1 METLWIELLLIV
13 VAIVANGLFASS
25 EIALVSARIGRLAEM
40 RQNGVRGAAA
50 AFGLKESPE
59 AFLAT
64 IQIAITL
71 VGALASAV
79 GGAAAVARLTP
90 LLEKT
95 GLPGA
100 STWAGPAALGIV
112 ILVITYCS
120 LVIGELT
127 PKALALRNPERLA
140 CAMAPLVAWLT
151 RVFAGVVHLLI
162 VSTNLVLRLLGQG
175 KAQGSPFIS
184 EEEVKYLVR
193 EGAAKGVFEKVEEEL
208 VHNVFEFADTTVREI
223 MVPRMNIL
231 GLEISTPAE
240 EILKRAAQIGR
251 SRIPVYRESVEH
263 TVGVVTVKD
272 LFRHVAEGKPIVLSA
287 LMRPPVFVPELVRIS
302 TALRDFQRHRQ
313 YLALVVDE
321 YGGVVGLVTIED
333 VLEEIVGEIREEGEL
348 TPSYLVRLADD
359 TFVVDAAAPV
369 RDVRETLGL
378 SILDSPDY
386 TTIAGLIMHALQS
399 VPTPGVSV
407 SIAGHT
413 WTVVDMDGPRITKVK
428 VQAGGLKTAASST
441 PTTR

>member
-1 METLWIELLLIV
+1 METLWIELLLIA
-13 VAIVANGLFASS
+13 VAIFANGFFACS
-25 EIALVSARIGRLAEM
+25 EIAVVSSRISRLADM
-40 RQNGVRGAAA
+40 RQRGVRGAAA

-79 GGAAAVARLTP
+79 GGAAAAARLTP
-90 LLEKT
+90 MLERT
-95 GLPGA
+95 PLPGA
-100 STWAGPAALGIV
+100 PTWAEPVALGIV
-112 ILVITYCS
+112 ILVITYFS

-127 PKALALRNPERLA
+127 PKALALRSPERVA
-140 CAMAPLVAWLT
+140 CAMAPLVTWLT
-151 RVFAGVVHLLI
+151 RVFASIIRVLT

-175 KAQGSPFIS
+175 KAQESLFTS

-223 MVPRMNIL
+223 MVSRVNIL
-231 GLEISTPAE
+231 GLEVSTPLH
-240 EILKRAAQIGR
+240 EILKRASEIGR

-272 LFRHVAEGKPIVLSA
+272 LFRLAAEGKPVVLSEI
-287 LMRPPVFVPELVRIS
+287 MRPPVFVPESARIS
-302 TALRDFQRHRQ
+302 AVLRDFQRHRQ

-333 VLEEIVGEIREEGEL
+333 VLEEIVGEIREEGEP
-348 TPSYLVRLADD
+348 TPSYVTRLAEG
-359 TFVVDAAAPV
+359 TYVVDATAPL
-369 RDVRETLGL
+369 RDVREGLGL
-378 SILDSPDY
+378 PIPDSPDY
-386 TTIAGLIMHALQS
+386 TTIAGFVLHALQK
-399 VPTPGVSV
+399 VPTPGASVSV
-407 SIAGHT
+407 GGHV
-413 WTVVDMDGPRITKVK
+413 WTVVDMEGARIIKVK
-428 VQAGGLKTAASST
+428 VQRQTDSARSGEGQV
-441 PTTR
+441 R